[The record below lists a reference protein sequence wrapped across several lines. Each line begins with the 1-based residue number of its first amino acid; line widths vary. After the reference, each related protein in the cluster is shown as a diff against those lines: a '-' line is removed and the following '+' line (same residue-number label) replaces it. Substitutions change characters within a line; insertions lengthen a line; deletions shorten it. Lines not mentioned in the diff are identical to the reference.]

1 MAYVQRDDSG
11 TVIAIYANLQPGY
24 AEESLPEGDPEIQE
38 FFNPPISA
46 PTVEVYQAAIQNMVD
61 EVARSKLFNDGVTM
75 ASYVSSTVQPW
86 AAQAQTFVAWRDAIW
101 QYSYAEL
108 DKVQSGARPQ
118 PSVADF
124 LAELPEISWPA
135 E

>member
-1 MAYVQRDDSG
+1 MGYFVERQDGKITSL
-11 TVIAIYANLQPGY
+11 YANAQDGTTEVLPTDN
-24 AEESLPEGDPEIQE
+24 AEVLA
-38 FFNPPISA
+38 FLHPPAPA
-46 PTVEVYQAAIQNMVD
+46 PTVETYQSAIQDMVD
-61 EVARSKLFNDGVTM
+61 GVARSKLFNDGVTM

-86 AAQAQTFVAWRDAIW
+86 AAQAQAFVAWRDAIW

-124 LAELPEISWPA
+124 LAELPEINWPA

>member
-1 MAYVQRDDSG
+1 MANQQYVVDIETGETS
-11 TVIAIYANLQPGY
+11 TEAWT
-24 AEESLPEGDPEIQE
+24 
-38 FFNPPISA
+38 PPAVAA
-46 PTVEVYQAAIQNMVD
+46 PTVEAYQSAIQDMVD
-61 EVARSKLFNDGVTM
+61 EAARSKLFNDGVTM
-75 ASYVSSTVQPW
+75 ASYVMSTVQPW
-86 AAQAQTFVAWRDAIW
+86 AAQAQTFVAWRDAVW

-124 LAELPEISWPA
+124 LAELPQITWPA